1 MDATCNGNNVFSSIR
16 FHAMRCD
23 AIRFGC
29 IRLDLDFRPCG
40 GPKPKNKKLEK
51 IETKKWRT
59 ILLIDSLAKRTAAG
73 PTKAKSRKV

>member
-1 MDATCNGNNVFSSIR
+1 MQRQQCFLLD
-16 FHAMRCD
+16 AMRFD
-23 AIRFGC
+23 SVAFGS
-29 IRLDLDFRPCG
+29 IWTFVLVVGLSQ
-40 GPKPKNKKLEK
+40 KTKSWKK

>member
-1 MDATCNGNNVFSSIR
+1 MRFDSVAFGSIWT
-16 FHAMRCD
+16 FVLVV
-23 AIRFGC
+23 G
-29 IRLDLDFRPCG
+29 LSQ
-40 GPKPKNKKLEK
+40 KKLEQ